1 MYVILF
7 TLCKIDLTFDSFQEK
22 QFSFQKLPSQ
32 AQHNE
37 QKLRKNFDFSLW
49 DKQHDFP
56 QIFPPLQIVS
66 IFTYSLPCIP
76 TSIPSNTL
84 PGKCIALHGDS
95 SLQFVYID
103 QCSAH

>member
-37 QKLRKNFDFSLW
+37 QKLRKKTLILAFETNS
-49 DKQHDFP
+49 
-56 QIFPPLQIVS
+56 QIT
-66 IFTYSLPCIP
+66 IF
-76 TSIPSNTL
+76 
-84 PGKCIALHGDS
+84 
-95 SLQFVYID
+95 FYIL
-103 QCSAH
+103 AHT

>member
-37 QKLRKNFDFSLW
+37 QKLRKNPLISAFETNS
-49 DKQHDFP
+49 
-56 QIFPPLQIVS
+56 QITIFS
-66 IFTYSLPCIP
+66 IF
-76 TSIPSNTL
+76 
-84 PGKCIALHGDS
+84 
-95 SLQFVYID
+95 
-103 QCSAH
+103 

>member
-37 QKLRKNFDFSLW
+37 QKLRKNFDISPW
-49 DKQHDFP
+49 DKQP
-56 QIFPPLQIVS
+56 NYIF
-66 IFTYSLPCIP
+66 F
-76 TSIPSNTL
+76 
-84 PGKCIALHGDS
+84 
-95 SLQFVYID
+95 YIL
-103 QCSAH
+103 AHSTQLNWNEC